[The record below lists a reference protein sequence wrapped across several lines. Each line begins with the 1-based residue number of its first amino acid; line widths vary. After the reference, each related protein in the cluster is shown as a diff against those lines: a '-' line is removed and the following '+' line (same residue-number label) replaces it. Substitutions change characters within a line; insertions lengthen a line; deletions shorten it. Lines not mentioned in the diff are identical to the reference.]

1 MRARAFFIMVSS
13 TPTHRRPF
21 ILTHYDNGLNSPETL
36 RDLIV
41 ESLDSDKAVD
51 IEVIDL
57 RNQTAIADYMIVAS
71 GTSSRHVAS
80 ACEKL
85 RERLKGVG
93 HNDVRM
99 EGEKQGDWVVVDAL
113 DVIVHMFRPE
123 VRSFYNIEKMWRPTP
138 APKVSGVQSTLV
150 NA

>member
-1 MRARAFFIMVSS
+1 MY
-13 TPTHRRPF
+13 
-21 ILTHYDNGLNSPETL
+21 ILTHYENGLESPESL

-41 ESLDSDKAVD
+41 ESLDSDKIQD

-71 GTSSRHVAS
+71 GTSSRHVAA

-113 DVIVHMFRPE
+113 DVIVHVFRPE
-123 VRSFYNIEKMWRPTP
+123 VRSFYNIEKMWRSTPTP
-138 APKVSGVQSTLV
+138 QISGVTSPLV
-150 NA
+150 TAR